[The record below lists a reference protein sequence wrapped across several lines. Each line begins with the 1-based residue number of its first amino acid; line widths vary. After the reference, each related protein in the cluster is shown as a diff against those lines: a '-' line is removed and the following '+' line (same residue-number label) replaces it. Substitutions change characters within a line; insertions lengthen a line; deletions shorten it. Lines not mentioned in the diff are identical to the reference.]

1 MTTYLKGF
9 IVKPF
14 TVLQSGKVIFT
25 DGTNQFA
32 PNQEQCE
39 AYGYKYDTST
49 GSCVA
54 YIHSTLLQKNINNDS
69 NKIQGRKNTVE
80 TGVINGM
87 INGNNQTIKRQANN
101 NFINGIGNIVNAEVN
116 NNIILGTNALS
127 NISNSLVI
135 GGNNASDG
143 AIRQNMT
150 FMYGCD
156 TTDGSTVDSFV
167 NNTTDSFFV
176 PENNT
181 ICYFQSETLA
191 IRVGGAA
198 SGSLGDFKAWV
209 ERGVVLN
216 DNGTLSI
223 DRSRTSPASSGTTTG
238 WSPINAVSGTN
249 FRQTVKGAASMDI
262 KWSSTIRIMQMRF
275 PNIS

>member
-1 MTTYLKGF
+1 MTTYLKGYT
-9 IVKPF
+9 VKPF
-14 TVLQSGKVIFT
+14 ITTSNGTVIFT
-25 DGTNQFA
+25 DGTNQLI
-32 PNQEQCE
+32 PNQQQCE
-39 AYGYKYDTST
+39 AYGYRYDQST
-49 GSCVA
+49 GTCVA
-54 YIHSTLLQKNINNDS
+54 FVNSSLLQKTLNNA
-69 NKIQGRKNTVE
+69 NTKIQGRKNTVE
-80 TGVINGM
+80 TGVMNGM
-87 INGNNQTIKRQANN
+87 INGNNQKIKRQANN

-116 NNIILGTNALS
+116 NNIILGTNASS

-191 IRVGGAA
+191 IRVGGTAA
-198 SGSLGDFKAWV
+198 GSAGDFKAWV

-238 WSPINAVSGTN
+238 WSPINAVSGSN

-275 PNIS
+275 PNIT